1 MSSKSIVVI
10 NNGGELS
17 VYVADNISDA
27 ETFVKSYCED
37 VKNEEGLITAQYS
50 NYAFGQTSDE
60 EDFSIEVFAPGEY
73 RNVCELDY
81 FKKDC

>member
-1 MSSKSIVVI
+1 MSSKFIVVI
-10 NNGGELS
+10 NNSGELS
-17 VYVADNISDA
+17 VYVADNINDA
-27 ETFVKSYCED
+27 ETFVRLFCED
-37 VKNEEGLITAQYS
+37 VKNVGGLITAQYS
-50 NYAFGQTSDE
+50 DYAFGQTFDE